1 MQKSLLLILSEE
13 KMDFINFLVACPTTI
28 TFKPFRPI
36 ESLVYNQLSFGKD
49 ILQNTWQ
56 DIVKIV
62 RILKFLRKRL
72 AFLSFYKVH
81 FLNFISILFFGISL

>member
-13 KMDFINFLVACPTTI
+13 KMHFINFLVACPTTI

-36 ESLVYNQLSFGKD
+36 ESPVYNQLSFGKD

-62 RILKFLRKRL
+62 RILKFLRERL
-72 AFLSFYKVH
+72 AFPSFYIVH
-81 FLNFISILFFGISL
+81 FLNFISSVLWHVL